1 MPDSSEILNA
11 RLGYGLSRAQFAE
24 RLGVNR
30 ATVWYWESGHSRM
43 SATTWA
49 AIRAGCLAV
58 SEPSGDLMRRAR
70 RIAHLT
76 QRQAATL
83 IETPQR
89 HWQDCE
95 SGRVRM
101 PALKWALFLQRARL
115 PANFTVDYDP
125 MRSTRGLY
133 R

>member
-1 MPDSSEILNA
+1 MPSASDILNA
-11 RLGYGLSRAQFAE
+11 RLGYGLSRRRFAE
-24 RLGVNR
+24 RLGVCYG
-30 ATVWYWESGHSRM
+30 TVWYWEAGQSRM

-49 AIRAGCLAV
+49 AIRAGVLAV
-58 SEPSGDLMRRAR
+58 SVPSPDLIRRAR
-70 RIAHLT
+70 RLAHLT
-76 QRQAATL
+76 QREAATL
-83 IETPQR
+83 VGTPQR

-101 PALKWALFLQRARL
+101 PALKWALFLRLTKL
-115 PANFTVDYDP
+115 PADLTLDYDP